1 MGDGVH
7 TVEIGS
13 GTEETGE
20 VGDEDLAESGQ
31 RSSGG
36 GDQDDVVL
44 VARLAA

>member
-7 TVEIGS
+7 TVIGG

-44 VARLAA
+44 VARLVA